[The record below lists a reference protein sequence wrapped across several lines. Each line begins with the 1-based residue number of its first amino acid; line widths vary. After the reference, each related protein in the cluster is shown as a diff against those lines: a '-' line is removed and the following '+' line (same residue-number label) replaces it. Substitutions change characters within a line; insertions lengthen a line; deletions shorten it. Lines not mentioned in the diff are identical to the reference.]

1 MLVKSNQ
8 LNIMLNEVLL
18 ARLQQAARQQQL
30 SISEMASLLLAQQ
43 LAVRYEGESL
53 LQSIR
58 QLRQSLGQKSDSTKI
73 IRQGREQA
81 WKIGY

>member
-1 MLVKSNQ
+1 MLRKSNQ

-18 ARLQQAARQQQL
+18 AQLQQAAQQQQL
-30 SISEMASLLLAQQ
+30 SLSEMASLLLAQQ
-43 LAVRYEGESL
+43 LAVRHEGESL

-58 QLRQSLGQKSDSTKI
+58 QLRHSLGQKSDSTEI

>member
-18 ARLQQAARQQQL
+18 AQLQQAARQQQL